1 MLDCNNEEGVCIID
15 KVNLS
20 NKIKTISDELT
31 VMYIGDPMCS
41 RCWGI
46 SPILKKVQNFCTDHK
61 IKFNL
66 MLGGLRIGG
75 GDLWNDEFKNFLKN
89 EWMRINERT
98 GQKFVFNLLEKEDF
112 NYDTEPACRAVFI
125 SKILLNSQ
133 NDNITTPN
141 KYINK
146 LSLF

>member
-61 IKFNL
+61 IKFKGTSNNQL
-66 MLGGLRIGG
+66 S
-75 GDLWNDEFKNFLKN
+75 
-89 EWMRINERT
+89 RT
-98 GQKFVFNLLEKEDF
+98 
-112 NYDTEPACRAVFI
+112 
-125 SKILLNSQ
+125 
-133 NDNITTPN
+133 
-141 KYINK
+141 
-146 LSLF
+146 LF

>member
-125 SKILLNSQ
+125 SKILFP
-133 NDNITTPN
+133 I
-141 KYINK
+141 
-146 LSLF
+146 

>member
-46 SPILKKVQNFCTDHK
+46 SPILKIFIVRNLFGFNRITN
-61 IKFNL
+61 KF
-66 MLGGLRIGG
+66 
-75 GDLWNDEFKNFLKN
+75 D
-89 EWMRINERT
+89 
-98 GQKFVFNLLEKEDF
+98 
-112 NYDTEPACRAVFI
+112 
-125 SKILLNSQ
+125 ILA
-133 NDNITTPN
+133 
-141 KYINK
+141 
-146 LSLF
+146 